1 MKVCLHFNKNLLC
14 LMLSSRS
21 QELTGREEG
30 VALKLRCHP
39 PTHTHLPCLV
49 ESAGGSAFN
58 SFFLYAGFQLKS
70 FPQRPDSETEPTPTP
85 FPVTIFTAIHIVT
98 QVSQNT

>member
-14 LMLSSRS
+14 LMLSSSS

-30 VALKLRCHP
+30 VALKLRSP
-39 PTHTHLPCLV
+39 PQHTHLPCLV
-49 ESAGGSAFN
+49 ESTGGSDFN

-70 FPQRPDSETEPTPTP
+70 FPQRP
-85 FPVTIFTAIHIVT
+85 
-98 QVSQNT
+98 